1 LHAPQGAAMTSIF
14 FIAKEDI
21 HEAHPSVCE
30 GMGRSESGKSALH
43 AGILRDD
50 RSFWSSQRI
59 NDAADRQLSRP
70 NNKER

>member
-1 LHAPQGAAMTSIF
+1 MRPILRC
-14 FIAKEDI
+14 AKEWVG
-21 HEAHPSVCE
+21 ANLANQRCT
-30 GMGRSESGKSALH
+30 G
-43 AGILRDD
+43 GILRDD